1 MPTNSQ
7 AVLRPFIPPCSD
19 IVKEK
24 LMTQKQIA
32 AAAIAGLFALGAVGG
47 AALAQDKTGQEKCWG
62 VAKAG
67 QNDCGSNKT
76 AHSCAGQSKKDN
88 DPNDFKMVKAGTCIK
103 MGGSLEQGK
112 AGNKS

>member
-1 MPTNSQ
+1 
-7 AVLRPFIPPCSD
+7 
-19 IVKEK
+19 
-24 LMTQKQIA
+24 MTQKPIV
-32 AAAIAGLFALGAVGG
+32 AAAIAGLFALGAAG
-47 AALAQDKTGQEKCWG
+47 AALAQDKAGQEKCWG

-88 DPNDFKMVKAGTCIK
+88 DPNDFKMVKAGSCVK

-112 AGNKS
+112 AGKKS